1 MRVAS
6 GTNIQRRRLVEEVK
20 GPMKYV
26 TSFSIKSILILA
38 LPLFSASA
46 SSQDITQEALK
57 KALTDHPEIFIEFLK
72 SHKAEVLQIINEAV
86 SESRLAQ
93 EQRSLDESLK
103 NPYKPKISEQTRIRG
118 NKAAKYT
125 LIEYADF
132 QCPYCG
138 NSYPT
143 VEKLREK
150 YGDDLRFVYKHLPL
164 SSIHPQA
171 LPAAR
176 YMEAISLQS
185 QDKAWNFYDIVFKNQ
200 SQLSE
205 NFYQQTAKTLGLDLE
220 RLAADL
226 KSEQVAAAI
235 DADVKEAGEM
245 GFTGTPGFLLNGVP
259 IRGAYPIDYFE
270 KIIAKLAEQARA
282 AAAAR

>member
-1 MRVAS
+1 MFYLRSLIA
-6 GTNIQRRRLVEEVK
+6 
-20 GPMKYV
+20 V
-26 TSFSIKSILILA
+26 TILLLLGA
-38 LPLFSASA
+38 NAY
-46 SSQDITQEALK
+46 SQEIAQETLK
-57 KALTDHPEIFIEFLK
+57 KTLSDHPEVIIEFLK
-72 SHKAEVLQIINEAV
+72 SHKSEVLQIINDAV

-93 EQRSLDESLK
+93 EQRSFEESLK
-103 NPYKPKISEQTRIRG
+103 NPYKPKISERTRIRG

-125 LIEYADF
+125 LVEYADF

-185 QDKAWNFYDIVFKNQ
+185 EDKAWNFYDIVFKNQ
-200 SQLSE
+200 SKLGES
-205 NFYQQTAKTLGLDLE
+205 FYQETAKSIGVDLA
-220 RLAADL
+220 RLSADL
-226 KSEQVAAAI
+226 KSEQVTAAI

-245 GFTGTPGFLLNGVP
+245 GFNATPGFLLNGIP
-259 IRGAYPIDYFE
+259 IRGAYPIEYFE
-270 KIIAKLAEQARA
+270 KIIAKLSEQAA
-282 AAAAR
+282 APVAALQ

>member
-1 MRVAS
+1 MR
-6 GTNIQRRRLVEEVK
+6 RF
-20 GPMKYV
+20 MF
-26 TSFSIKSILILA
+26 FSRILIAVTILLIFGA
-38 LPLFSASA
+38 NAY
-46 SSQDITQEALK
+46 SQEIAQDALK
-57 KALTDHPEIFIEFLK
+57 KALKDHPEIIIEFLK
-72 SHKAEVLQIINEAV
+72 THKSEVLQIINEAV
-86 SESRLAQ
+86 GEARLAQ
-93 EQRSLDESLK
+93 EQRSLEESLK

-125 LIEYADF
+125 LVEYADF
-132 QCPYCG
+132 QCPYRG

-150 YGDDLRFVYKHLPL
+150 YGGDLRFVYKHLPL
-164 SSIHPQA
+164 PSIHPQA

-185 QDKAWNFYDIVFKNQ
+185 EDKAWNFYDILFKNQ

-205 NFYQQTAKTLGLDLE
+205 SFYEQTANSLGLDLD

-226 KSEQVAAAI
+226 KSEHVAAAI

-259 IRGAYPIDYFE
+259 IRGPHAIDYFE
-270 KIIAKLAEQARA
+270 NIINKLAQKDSSDA
-282 AAAAR
+282 AAQQKISQ

>member
-1 MRVAS
+1 MFFPRILIAATALLFF
-6 GTNIQRRRLVEEVK
+6 GTNVYCQEITSEAFKK
-20 GPMKYV
+20 G
-26 TSFSIKSILILA
+26 LN
-38 LPLFSASA
+38 
-46 SSQDITQEALK
+46 
-57 KALTDHPEIFIEFLK
+57 DHPEALIEFLK
-72 SHKAEVLQIINEAV
+72 AHKSELLQIINEAV

-93 EQRSLDESLK
+93 EQRSIEESVK

-125 LIEYADF
+125 LVEYADF

-185 QDKAWNFYDIVFKNQ
+185 EDKAWNFYDIVFKNQ
-200 SQLSE
+200 SKLSE
-205 NFYQQTAKTLGLDLE
+205 SFYQETAKSIGVDLA
-220 RLAADL
+220 RLSADL

-245 GFTGTPGFLLNGVP
+245 GFNATPGFLLNGVP
-259 IRGAYPIDYFE
+259 ITGAYPLDYFD
-270 KIIAKLAEQARA
+270 KIIAKLSEQAA
-282 AAAAR
+282 APVAALQ

>member
-1 MRVAS
+1 MFY
-6 GTNIQRRRLVEEVK
+6 LVGVILTIVLSLLK
-20 GPMKYV
+20 
-26 TSFSIKSILILA
+26 TSA
-38 LPLFSASA
+38 Y
-46 SSQDITQEALK
+46 SQETTHESVEKALK
-57 KALTDHPEIFIEFLK
+57 DHPEVLIEFLK
-72 SHKAEVLQIINEAV
+72 SHKSELLQIINEAV

-93 EQRSLDESLK
+93 EQRSLEESLK

-125 LIEYADF
+125 LVEYADF
-132 QCPYCG
+132 QCPFCG

-150 YGDDLRFVYKHLPL
+150 YGGDLRFVYKHLPL
-164 SSIHPQA
+164 PSIHPQA

-185 QDKAWNFYDIVFKNQ
+185 EDKAWNFYDILFKNQ

-205 NFYQQTAKTLGLDLE
+205 SFYEQTAKSLGLDLD

-226 KSEQVAAAI
+226 KSQQVAAAI

-245 GFTGTPGFLLNGVP
+245 GFTGTPGFLLNGIP
-259 IRGAYPIDYFE
+259 IRGAYPVEYFE
-270 KIIAKLAEQARA
+270 NVINKLDTA
-282 AAAAR
+282 ALQ

>member
-1 MRVAS
+1 MITNQVRVAHFFC
-6 GTNIQRRRLVEEVK
+6 GLVTCVFFA
-20 GPMKYV
+20 
-26 TSFSIKSILILA
+26 FSTA
-38 LPLFSASA
+38 NAH
-46 SSQDITQEALK
+46 SQEITHDALK
-57 KALTDHPEIFIEFLK
+57 KALKDHPEVLIEFLK
-72 SHKAEVLQIINEAV
+72 AHKSEVLQIINEAV

-93 EQRSLDESLK
+93 EHRSLEESLK

-125 LIEYADF
+125 LVEYADF

-150 YGDDLRFVYKHLPL
+150 YGDDLRFIYKHLPL

-185 QDKAWNFYDIVFKNQ
+185 EDKAWNFYDIVFKNQ

-205 NFYQQTAKTLGLDLE
+205 SFYEQTAKSLGLDLG
-220 RLAADL
+220 RLTADL
-226 KSEQVAAAI
+226 KSEQVTAAI
-235 DADVKEAGEM
+235 DADIKEAGEM
-245 GFTGTPGFLLNGVP
+245 GFIGTPGFLLNGIP
-259 IRGAYPIDYFE
+259 IKGAYPIDYFE
-270 KIIAKLAEQARA
+270 TIINKLDQTNSSGTASQLRMAQ
-282 AAAAR
+282 

>member
-1 MRVAS
+1 MFYLRSLIA
-6 GTNIQRRRLVEEVK
+6 
-20 GPMKYV
+20 V
-26 TSFSIKSILILA
+26 TILLLLGA
-38 LPLFSASA
+38 NAY
-46 SSQDITQEALK
+46 SQEIAQETLK
-57 KALTDHPEIFIEFLK
+57 KTLSDHPEVIIEFLK
-72 SHKAEVLQIINEAV
+72 SHKSEVLQIINDAV

-93 EQRSLDESLK
+93 EQRSFEESLK
-103 NPYKPKISEQTRIRG
+103 NPYKPKISERTRIRG

-125 LIEYADF
+125 LVEYADF

-185 QDKAWNFYDIVFKNQ
+185 EDKAWNFYDIVFKNQ
-200 SQLSE
+200 GKLAES
-205 NFYQQTAKTLGLDLE
+205 FYQETAKSIGVDLD

-235 DADVKEAGEM
+235 DADVKEAKDM

-259 IRGAYPIDYFE
+259 ITGAVPIDYFDN
-270 KIIAKLAEQARA
+270 IIAKLAEQSPSS

>member
-1 MRVAS
+1 MITNQVRVAHFFC
-6 GTNIQRRRLVEEVK
+6 GLVTCVFFA
-20 GPMKYV
+20 
-26 TSFSIKSILILA
+26 FSTA
-38 LPLFSASA
+38 NAH
-46 SSQDITQEALK
+46 SQEITHDALK
-57 KALTDHPEIFIEFLK
+57 KALKDHPEVLIEFLK
-72 SHKAEVLQIINEAV
+72 AHKSEVLQIINEAV

-93 EQRSLDESLK
+93 EQRSLEESLK

-125 LIEYADF
+125 LVEYADF
-132 QCPYCG
+132 QCPFCG

-150 YGDDLRFVYKHLPL
+150 YGDDLRFIYKHLPL

-185 QDKAWNFYDIVFKNQ
+185 EDKAWNFYDIVFKNQ
-200 SQLSE
+200 GQLSE
-205 NFYQQTAKTLGLDLE
+205 SFYEQTTKSLGVDLD

-226 KSEQVAAAI
+226 KSEHVAAAI

-259 IRGAYPIDYFE
+259 IRGAYAIDYFE
-270 KIIAKLAEQARA
+270 NIINKLAQKDSSDA
-282 AAAAR
+282 AAQQKISQ